1 MMNKPVRD
9 IKKRNH
15 EFTNWPIHEF
25 KELHKG
31 LLKLLFIGVLFF
43 IYYFKKHFKP
53 CFFIFQHFKFVNWSI
68 RGFVFWC
75 HELFAIAFTKLKQM
89 SSATKLNL
97 DVVWDLKFARL
108 TGSNTNSETTN
119 PETKNAQN
127 NQISWQNSV
136 ILWAF
141 DYYQQNWNSDR
152 SREVRRKKCLSQNWP
167 VDSWPWSHT

>member
-1 MMNKPVRD
+1 
-9 IKKRNH
+9 
-15 EFTNWPIHEF
+15 
-25 KELHKG
+25 
-31 LLKLLFIGVLFF
+31 
-43 IYYFKKHFKP
+43 
-53 CFFIFQHFKFVNWSI
+53 
-68 RGFVFWC
+68 
-75 HELFAIAFTKLKQM
+75 M

-141 DYYQQNWNSDR
+141 DYYQQNWNPSGFRPKVVKYEEKNAYLKID
-152 SREVRRKKCLSQNWP
+152 LLI
-167 VDSWPWSHT
+167 VDHVVIPKNDC